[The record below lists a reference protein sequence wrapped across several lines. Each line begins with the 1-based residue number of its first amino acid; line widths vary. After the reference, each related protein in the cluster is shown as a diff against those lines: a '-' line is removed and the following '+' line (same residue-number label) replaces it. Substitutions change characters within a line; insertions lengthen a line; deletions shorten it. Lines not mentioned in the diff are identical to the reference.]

1 MNAAPIR
8 AMSRGRF
15 DAAFVLLANLVATA
29 FMTGVIWYVQLVHY
43 PLMAG
48 WPHADFG
55 AWEEKHRQRTGVI
68 VMPVMLVEGVTA
80 AMLLGRRPERV
91 PPWLPW
97 AAGLALIGVWG
108 STFLLQVPCHDLLAQ
123 GWNEGVHARLVQSNW
138 LRTACW
144 TIRLG
149 LVVAMAA
156 LAGNRLRTS

>member
-1 MNAAPIR
+1 MSGARREDVAA
-8 AMSRGRF
+8 GRRWTV
-15 DAAFVLLANLVATA
+15 AVTVLCLLATA

-97 AAGLALIGVWG
+97 AAGLALIGVWA